1 VRFHKTTFAIIN
13 SHAAYGEAGKK
24 WVHILKYLKKKG
36 FKVIWQFT
44 KKRFHAYDIARDAV
58 KKGAKLIISVGG
70 DGTFNEIVNGVLSHV
85 PQSECIP
92 ELAIIPIGT
101 GSDFSKTL
109 KIPRDYKSAIDVIK
123 NGKTKLMDVGKVI
136 FETDIKKWKRYFAN
150 VFDAGLGGSVVR
162 IANRTPKTLGGFIT
176 FLFSSL
182 TALLIFKRMKL
193 RIWVDKKLVD
203 KGLITIIGA
212 ANGQIFG
219 GGMHIAPMAL
229 TDDGILEFLYVKN
242 TNTFKFL
249 AHVLSKVYDGEH
261 LGYHNVHHYR
271 GRELRIECDKLCLL
285 DIDGEEEKA
294 KEVTI
299 SIIPKAIKVKVPY

>member
-1 VRFHKTTFAIIN
+1 MRFHKTIFAIIN
-13 SHAAYGEAGKK
+13 SHAARGEAGEK
-24 WVHILKYLKKKG
+24 WVDILKHLKKKG
-36 FKVIWQFT
+36 FKVKWQFT
-44 KKRFHAYDIARDAV
+44 QKKFHAHDIAREAV
-58 KKGAKLIISVGG
+58 KKGAKLIISIGG
-70 DGTFNEIVNGVLSHV
+70 DGTFNEIVNGVLSHI
-85 PQSECIP
+85 PQSKYIP

-109 KIPRDYKSAIDVIK
+109 KIPRDYKSAIDIIK
-123 NGKTKLMDVGKVI
+123 MEKTKEMDVGKVI
-136 FETDIKKWKRYFAN
+136 FKTGTKKWKRYFAN

-162 IANRTPKTLGGFIT
+162 IANRAPKILGGFLT

-182 TALLIFKRMKL
+182 TALLIFKRIKL

-203 KGLITIIGA
+203 HGLITIIGA
-212 ANGQIFG
+212 ANGQLFG

-229 TDDGILEFLYVKN
+229 TDDGVLEFLYIKN

-249 AHVLSKVYDGEH
+249 VHVLTKVYKGKH
-261 LGYHNVHHYR
+261 LEYGNVYHYR
-271 GRELRIECDKLCLL
+271 GTELRIECDKVCLL

-294 KEVTI
+294 EEVTI